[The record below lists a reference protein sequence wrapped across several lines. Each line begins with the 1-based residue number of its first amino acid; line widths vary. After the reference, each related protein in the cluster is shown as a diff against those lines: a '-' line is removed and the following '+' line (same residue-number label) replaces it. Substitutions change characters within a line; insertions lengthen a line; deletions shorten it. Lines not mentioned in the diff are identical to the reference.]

1 MGRFVQV
8 CVMVFGGQLLLNM
21 IFQSRTTTTTTS
33 STPATAETPRIET
46 YPPASPPPNKPLYC
60 GVQLPPWIIDDING
74 PEIFGKEFA
83 IGSDGLSD
91 KHDNGHR

>member
-8 CVMVFGGQLLLNM
+8 CLMVFGGQLLLNT
-21 IFQSRTTTTTTS
+21 IFQASTTN
-33 STPATAETPRIET
+33 TPAAKPAGETPPHPTIT
-46 YPPASPPPNKPLYC
+46 PKPLYC

-83 IGSDGLSD
+83 IGSTGLSD
-91 KHDNGHR
+91 KYDDGHR